1 MAILNTMIRPD
12 FYDHICTKYD
22 ISEINLPNYVSDKS
36 YFIDSHLHNPYSI
49 IVIIKDPIN
58 VGIWMN
64 YEIAMRFYWINS
76 FIIENMYEEFY
87 KMKVIIITKEQ
98 YSDIFNID
106 KWSLFKLS
114 TFWDWIKKTNRKG
127 IEKIENNNDSLYK
140 RNFDIT
146 FLKDLIW
153 MDE

>member
-1 MAILNTMIRPD
+1 MAILNTLIIPD

-76 FIIENMYEEFY
+76 FILLCARHQVCTALNHQVQTMLQWGLANVNFACRVPYDCLPRRP
-87 KMKVIIITKEQ
+87 VLRSGQ
-98 YSDIFNID
+98 PGAQRHADSH
-106 KWSLFKLS
+106 SRKLIGR
-114 TFWDWIKKTNRKG
+114 TGKPEPRGN
-127 IEKIENNNDSLYK
+127 
-140 RNFDIT
+140 
-146 FLKDLIW
+146 
-153 MDE
+153 